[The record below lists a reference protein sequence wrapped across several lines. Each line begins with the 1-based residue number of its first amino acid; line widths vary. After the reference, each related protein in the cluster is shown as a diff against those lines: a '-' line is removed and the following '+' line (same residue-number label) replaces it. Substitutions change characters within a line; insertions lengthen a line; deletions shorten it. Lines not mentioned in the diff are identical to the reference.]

1 MWWRKSENT
10 RIQRE
15 YRAEKDR
22 KQQNNFKNKKGNRDR
37 VGHRRKREWVAGEQ
51 GQSLEKK

>member
-22 KQQNNFKNKKGNRDR
+22 TQQNNFKNKKGNRDR